1 MSKATIPSANSFPH
15 PFNMS
20 DDCLTTSNFF
30 INKPV
35 YFHEYTA
42 NERWR
47 CNLNNIIQLLPLQ
60 KPIFA
65 DVDIK
70 TCAFFIPYRT
80 IMRDWN
86 AFIDNT
92 ITKNNAVFKVPYMR
106 LSQLAV
112 MFCNTDSAQW
122 TKLDLA
128 VSGDKANF
136 NANKFDFVIPQDSN
150 DTNPDHT
157 YVLCANLTKK
167 GRVIYDILLGLGY
180 NLSFSELTYHVT
192 AFSSID
198 VTTLTGVTFQW
209 KWSSEDTDHEDEDV
223 SILPIMA
230 YAKMVLDWWT
240 NSQYSNLINAIEAT
254 LETYGYITSSPAPR
268 SASEIYTLF
277 NYIYYTYYP
286 SDALVDSWED
296 PLDVDSSS
304 QFASQL
310 DFPDITNNLPNK
322 DEYGEY
328 TRKKGRVISNS
339 QSIYGDGDFAD
350 MRGTPQLVV
359 NRPASSS
366 GDVPSISS
374 YLTLA
379 LQKVSAFCRRT
390 QIAGA
395 RVIDRYLANFGVKLD
410 ETQTNRC
417 YCIASHSQRI
427 GVSKITAVADTSI
440 VGSTQG
446 MPLGDYAG
454 DAQSSTQMNI
464 NWSSNEYGCIIIVNY
479 ITPYIKYYEALRPHT
494 QHLYQTDFMQGN
506 WDGLGCKAVGA
517 RNVFNSGTS
526 PVNGATLNQAVNRY
540 TPTPCNPAVFSFLP
554 QYWDYKTN
562 PYSVVSGFFRL
573 NSKNTGLEAWN
584 LFRMIDPNLLGSN
597 NWKKGEYFTI
607 GITDASQYNRIFNDT
622 TEDTDK
628 FIIAYHFDVQIE
640 LEAMPLYDDLLLQ
653 EFDSEHKKKQ
663 ELRVN
668 GTSLR

>member
-1 MSKATIPSANSFPH
+1 MSKAIIPSANSFPH

-42 NERWR
+42 NERWK
-47 CNLNNIIQLLPLQ
+47 CNLNNIVQLLPLQ

-80 IMRDWN
+80 VMRDWN

-112 MFCNTDSAQW
+112 MFCNVDTAQW

-136 NANKFDFVIPQDSN
+136 NSTKFDFVIPQDSN
-150 DTNPDHT
+150 DTTPDHT

-192 AFSSID
+192 SFSSVD
-198 VTTLTGVTFQW
+198 VTTLTGVKFQW
-209 KWSSEDTDHEDEDV
+209 KWSSADVEHEDEDV

-240 NSQYSNLINAIEAT
+240 NSQYSNLINSIEAV
-254 LETYGYITSSPAPR
+254 LETYGYVTNSPAPR

-296 PLDVDSSS
+296 PLDVRNS
-304 QFASQL
+304 A
-310 DFPDITNNLPNK
+310 PMAADIEIKDVSMGTYSNNHSVGFVTTNSDTDNDTPLMSP
-322 DEYGEY
+322 
-328 TRKKGRVISNS
+328 SNVDDDNF
-339 QSIYGDGDFAD
+339 IG
-350 MRGTPQLVV
+350 GT
-359 NRPASSS
+359 A
-366 GDVPSISS
+366 ISS

-395 RVIDRYLANFGVKLD
+395 RVIDRYLANFGAKLD

-454 DAQSSTQMNI
+454 DAQSSTQLSI

-540 TPTPCNPAVFSFLP
+540 TPTPCNPKVFSFLP

-584 LFRMIDPNLLGSN
+584 LFRMIDPNLLGTN

-640 LEAMPLYDDLLLQ
+640 LEAMPLYDDLMLQ

>member
-15 PFNMS
+15 PFDMS

-42 NERWR
+42 NERWK

-80 IMRDWN
+80 IMRDWT

-112 MFCNTDSAQW
+112 MFCNVDCAQW

-136 NANKFDFVIPQDSN
+136 NSTKFDFVIPQDSN

-198 VTTLTGVTFQW
+198 VTTLTGVKFQW
-209 KWSSEDTDHEDEDV
+209 KWSSVDPDHIDEDV

-254 LETYGYITSSPAPR
+254 LETYGYVGSTPAPR
-268 SASEIYTLF
+268 NAAEIYTLF

-296 PLDVDSSS
+296 PLDVTNSAPL
-304 QFASQL
+304 ASELYVQ
-310 DFPDITNNLPNK
+310 DITSSDNPGENGIVTNR
-322 DEYGEY
+322 DEQDSYHTPHMIPG
-328 TRKKGRVISNS
+328 NF
-339 QSIYGDGDFAD
+339 DGTNFI
-350 MRGTPQLVV
+350 T
-359 NRPASSS
+359 
-366 GDVPSISS
+366 S

-454 DAQSSTQMNI
+454 DAQSSTQFSI

-526 PVNGATLNQAVNRY
+526 PVSGATLNQAVNRY
-540 TPTPCNPAVFSFLP
+540 TPTPCNPKVFSFLP
-554 QYWDYKTN
+554 QFWDFKTN

-584 LFRMIDPNLLGSN
+584 LFRMIDPNLLGTN

-663 ELRVN
+663 DLRVN

>member
-42 NERWR
+42 NERWK

-80 IMRDWN
+80 VMRDWT

-92 ITKNNAVFKVPYMR
+92 ITKNNVVFKVPYMR

-112 MFCNTDSAQW
+112 MFCNVDCAQW

-136 NANKFDFVIPQDSN
+136 NATKFDFVIPQDSN

-157 YVLCANLTKK
+157 YVLCGNLNKK

-180 NLSFSELTYHVT
+180 NLSFSELTYHVS
-192 AFSSID
+192 AFSGID
-198 VTTLTGVTFQW
+198 VSTLTGVTFQW
-209 KWSSEDTDHEDEDV
+209 KWLASDTDHEDEDV

-254 LETYGYITSSPAPR
+254 LETYGYVTSTPAPR
-268 SASEIYTLF
+268 SAAEIYTLF

-296 PLDVDSSS
+296 PLDTLSSAPMASEINIEDPSWPKDSDPGFVNSADDNGAGTIYPPKARLPEYS
-304 QFASQL
+304 LGTS
-310 DFPDITNNLPNK
+310 IT
-322 DEYGEY
+322 
-328 TRKKGRVISNS
+328 
-339 QSIYGDGDFAD
+339 
-350 MRGTPQLVV
+350 
-359 NRPASSS
+359 
-366 GDVPSISS
+366 S

-395 RVIDRYLANFGVKLD
+395 RVIDRYLANFGSKLD

-454 DAQSSTQMNI
+454 DAQSSTQLSI

-540 TPTPCNPAVFSFLP
+540 TPTPCNPKVFSFLP

-584 LFRMIDPNLLGSN
+584 LFRMIDPNLLGTN

-663 ELRVN
+663 DLRVN

>member
-42 NERWR
+42 NERWK

-80 IMRDWN
+80 IMRDWT

-112 MFCNTDSAQW
+112 MFCNTDCAQW

-128 VSGDKANF
+128 VSGDKTNF
-136 NANKFDFVIPQDSN
+136 NSTKFDFVIPQDSN
-150 DTNPDHT
+150 DTDTSHT

-209 KWSSEDTDHEDEDV
+209 KWSENDPDHEDEDV

-230 YAKMVLDWWT
+230 YSKMVLDWWT

-254 LETYGYITSSPAPR
+254 LETYGYVTSNPAPR
-268 SASEIYTLF
+268 SAAEIYTLF

-296 PLDVDSSS
+296 PLDVNSSAPMASGITFKDPTWPQDNESIVNDGVDTGSNLYPPSGALGYDSFGS
-304 QFASQL
+304 
-310 DFPDITNNLPNK
+310 
-322 DEYGEY
+322 
-328 TRKKGRVISNS
+328 
-339 QSIYGDGDFAD
+339 
-350 MRGTPQLVV
+350 
-359 NRPASSS
+359 
-366 GDVPSISS
+366 PSITS

-395 RVIDRYLANFGVKLD
+395 RVIDRYLANFGAKLD

-454 DAQSSTQMNI
+454 DAQSSTQLSL

-526 PVNGATLNQAVNRY
+526 PVYGATLNQAVNRY
-540 TPTPCNPAVFSFLP
+540 TPTPSNPKVFSFLP

-584 LFRMIDPNLLGSN
+584 LFRMIDPNLLGTN

-653 EFDSEHKKKQ
+653 DFDSEHKKKQ

>member
-15 PFNMS
+15 PFDMS

-35 YFHEYTA
+35 YFHDYTA

-112 MFCNTDSAQW
+112 MFCNVDCAQW

-128 VSGDKANF
+128 VSGDKAIF
-136 NANKFDFVIPQDSN
+136 NATKFDFVIPQDSN

-180 NLSFSELTYHVT
+180 NLSFSELTYHVS

-209 KWSSEDTDHEDEDV
+209 KWPANDIDHEDEDV

-254 LETYGYITSSPAPR
+254 LETYGYVTSSPAPR
-268 SASEIYTLF
+268 SAAEIYTLF

-286 SDALVDSWED
+286 SDVLVDSWED
-296 PLDVDSSS
+296 PLDTTNSAAMAADIKIS
-304 QFASQL
+304 
-310 DFPDITNNLPNK
+310 DITQEDP
-322 DEYGEY
+322 DARGYVTSRPGS
-328 TRKKGRVISNS
+328 IS
-339 QSIYGDGDFAD
+339 DGDFEEQKS
-350 MRGTPQLVV
+350 PQLVL
-359 NRPASSS
+359 NNLQSS
-366 GDVPSISS
+366 GAFERTFGS

-395 RVIDRYLANFGVKLD
+395 RVIDRYLANFGSKLD

-427 GVSKITAVADTSI
+427 GVSKVTAVADTS
-440 VGSTQG
+440 VQGSTQG

-454 DAQSSTQMNI
+454 DAQSSTQLNI

-526 PVNGATLNQAVNRY
+526 PVSGATLNQAVNHY
-540 TPTPCNPAVFSFLP
+540 TPTPCNPKVFSFLP
-554 QYWDYKTN
+554 QYWDFKAN

-584 LFRMIDPNLLGSN
+584 LFRMIDPNLLGTN